1 MTGYQCSR
9 RWLLLMLIEATLKD
23 SVGFNKKKSMK
34 LNLVKSG
41 RKRGIIE
48 RRELWVVLIKKFL
61 YVCMNFSNNK
71 IRNFVL

>member
-48 RRELWVVLIKKFL
+48 RRELWVVLIKKFFICVYEFL
-61 YVCMNFSNNK
+61 K
-71 IRNFVL
+71 Q